1 MQEFI
6 DMVMDAVFMIY
17 RNRQLIPCVYGAI
30 IIRKER
36 CWIKDMR
43 LRMDKDL
50 EELEKDFCV
59 KMNKE

>member
-36 CWIKDMR
+36 CWIKARDVE
-43 LRMDKDL
+43 LREYYLNNDERRM
-50 EELEKDFCV
+50 ES
-59 KMNKE
+59 